1 MRKKYIAIECEN
13 SKYCKD
19 VPYISKKEFRKN
31 EDNVIVGKTRL
42 KKYKSS
48 SEKKELDLLLFDNKE
63 FEVKEKIFGFKKG
76 YVFVGD
82 NNFITLKR
90 RIPFLLI
97 FFIILTASVV
107 FACTHP
113 PKQEEDK
120 PIEPPVQNEV
130 IIPEEKEEEKEV
142 VKEEVKVVK
151 PNKVKPS
158 PKPETPKEYS
168 ITFDAN
174 GGYGKMES
182 IICKIDNICTLNEN
196 KFTKEGYT
204 FVGWSQ
210 DKEGIADFQDKEE
223 LENLSSKSGDIIT
236 LYAIWEVNSY
246 QITFLDYDE
255 SIIQQSELDYDTEI
269 VIPEDPIR
277 KGYTFTGWDK
287 ELSTV
292 KEELVITA
300 LYDINSYDISYLLNG
315 GTLDEAPP
323 NYNVESEDI
332 IIPSPEKIGYT
343 FVGWTTSDNSE
354 PIKDYKISTGSVDN
368 IELEAN
374 YDANSYNLIFNSKDN
389 NDSLIKREVK
399 FDSEYG
405 ELPEVEKDGYTFN
418 GWKNSNN
425 EYVASDTLYNV
436 PEDINLYAEWNLIT
450 YDINYNLNGGTLD
463 EAPPSYT
470 TESEDIIIP
479 SPTKQGYNFIGW
491 TTSDNS
497 EPITDYIIS
506 KGSVGNKELTA
517 NFEPISYYISYNSSE
532 GQGEMKKQEFIY
544 NQTSKLIKNQFT
556 KEGYTFEGWST
567 SINGDVI
574 YKDEAEIYNITSKD
588 DEVITLYAIWEIIKL
603 DVKYYDLFGALLKS
617 ETVDYGNKSIAPEDP
632 FIDGYTFTGWNPSI
646 DVIKEDTIYK
656 AQYTTNEYTIKYNL
670 NTGKSDDAKEIKY
683 NVESDAIILPTPTRT
698 GYTFLGWTGSNG
710 LKPQLEVVIRKG
722 SVGNKTYKANW
733 TSNPYKVSLNANGG
747 VVEEDYIMISYNSLY
762 GTIPSP
768 SRVGYTFEG
777 WYYNDTLITE
787 DSLQNKE
794 FDHELVA
801 KWKVINYGISYELN
815 GGSASSLV
823 NIYNIETETFT
834 LPIPTKKGYKFLGWT
849 GSNGS
854 TPSTNVSI
862 VKGSIGEKS
871 YTANWEIITYNISYD
886 LGGGSTSSLTKT
898 YNVESNTITLPT
910 PTRTGYTFLGWTASN
925 GSTPSTS
932 VSIAKGSTG
941 DKSYTANWK
950 VIQYDI
956 TYNLAGGSASPLQTS
971 YNVESNSFTLPTP
984 SRTGY
989 TFTGWSGT
997 GLSSTSKNVTVSKG
1011 STGNRSYTANW
1022 SVNYYTVNYYVQGSL
1037 WATRSVA
1044 YNTTPENLNA
1054 QSALDIYHKFNSWD
1068 GWVDKMPTNTVNLY
1082 ANITE
1087 SYCMLMTGH
1096 GPYGNAEGLLNVFK
1110 SAGWTGRI
1118 EEAPSAPGFY
1128 WVVTDYTLT
1137 RAQADIQRE
1146 YIANHT
1152 NYTNYNFPY
1161 LYWVSVSCTNGIG
1174 DTWTRS
1180 VGTKKF
1186 TSQY

>member
-1 MRKKYIAIECEN
+1 M
-13 SKYCKD
+13 
-19 VPYISKKEFRKN
+19 
-31 EDNVIVGKTRL
+31 
-42 KKYKSS
+42 
-48 SEKKELDLLLFDNKE
+48 
-63 FEVKEKIFGFKKG
+63 
-76 YVFVGD
+76 
-82 NNFITLKR
+82 
-90 RIPFLLI
+90 
-97 FFIILTASVV
+97 
-107 FACTHP
+107 
-113 PKQEEDK
+113 
-120 PIEPPVQNEV
+120 
-130 IIPEEKEEEKEV
+130 
-142 VKEEVKVVK
+142 
-151 PNKVKPS
+151 
-158 PKPETPKEYS
+158 
-168 ITFDAN
+168 
-174 GGYGKMES
+174 
-182 IICKIDNICTLNEN
+182 
-196 KFTKEGYT
+196 
-204 FVGWSQ
+204 
-210 DKEGIADFQDKEE
+210 
-223 LENLSSKSGDIIT
+223 
-236 LYAIWEVNSY
+236 
-246 QITFLDYDE
+246 
-255 SIIQQSELDYDTEI
+255 
-269 VIPEDPIR
+269 
-277 KGYTFTGWDK
+277 
-287 ELSTV
+287 
-292 KEELVITA
+292 
-300 LYDINSYDISYLLNG
+300 
-315 GTLDEAPP
+315 
-323 NYNVESEDI
+323 
-332 IIPSPEKIGYT
+332 
-343 FVGWTTSDNSE
+343 GWT
-354 PIKDYKISTGSVDN
+354 
-368 IELEAN
+368 
-374 YDANSYNLIFNSKDN
+374 
-389 NDSLIKREVK
+389 
-399 FDSEYG
+399 
-405 ELPEVEKDGYTFN
+405 
-418 GWKNSNN
+418 
-425 EYVASDTLYNV
+425 
-436 PEDINLYAEWNLIT
+436 
-450 YDINYNLNGGTLD
+450 
-463 EAPPSYT
+463 
-470 TESEDIIIP
+470 
-479 SPTKQGYNFIGW
+479 
-491 TTSDNS
+491 
-497 EPITDYIIS
+497 
-506 KGSVGNKELTA
+506 
-517 NFEPISYYISYNSSE
+517 
-532 GQGEMKKQEFIY
+532 
-544 NQTSKLIKNQFT
+544 
-556 KEGYTFEGWST
+556 T

-574 YKDEAEIYNITSKD
+574 YKDEAEIYNLSSID
-588 DEVITLYAIWEIIKL
+588 NEEITLYAKWEIIKL
-603 DVKYYDLFGALLKS
+603 EVKYYDLFGALLKS
-617 ETVDYGNKSIAPEDP
+617 ETVDYGNKSVAPEDP
-632 FIDGYTFTGWNPSI
+632 FIDGYTFTGWNPSVG
-646 DVIKEDTIYK
+646 VIKEDTIYK

-670 NTGKSDDAKEIKY
+670 NTGRNDDAKEIKY
-683 NVESDAIILPTPTRT
+683 NVESDAITLPTPTRT
-698 GYTFLGWTGSNG
+698 GYTFVGWSGSNG
-710 LKPQLEVVIRKG
+710 LKPQLEVVIREG

-777 WYYNDTLITE
+777 WYYNDTLINE

-794 FDHELVA
+794 YDHELVA

-815 GGSASSLV
+815 GGSAPSLV

-849 GSNGS
+849 GSNGN

-862 VKGSIGEKS
+862 VKGTIGDKS

-910 PTRTGYTFLGWTASN
+910 PTRTGYTFLGWTGSN
-925 GSTPSTS
+925 GNTPSTS

-984 SRTGY
+984 TRTGY

-1068 GWVDKMPTNTVNLY
+1068 GWVDKMPTNTINLY

-1118 EEAPSAPGFY
+1118 EEAPSAPGQY

-1137 RAQADIQRE
+1137 RAQADIQKD

-1152 NYTNYNFPY
+1152 NYKNYNFPY

-1180 VGTKKF
+1180 LGTKTF